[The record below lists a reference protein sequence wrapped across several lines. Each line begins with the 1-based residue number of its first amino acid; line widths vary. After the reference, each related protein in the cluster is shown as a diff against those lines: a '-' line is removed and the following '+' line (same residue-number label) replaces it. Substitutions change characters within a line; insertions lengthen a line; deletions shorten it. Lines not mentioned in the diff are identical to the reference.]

1 MTRKLIAMVMAAA
14 MFLSVVAFAQAEAPV
29 VYQTKPPVVQPAEMV
44 QSALE
49 RGATLKMDLDVMLNN
64 DVTMSLLG
72 AAMGA
77 TDESSQSMLTAIL
90 DTINK
95 LKTSVVYNKSAV
107 SARIGTDA
115 GEVITLQGTLN
126 PKTMENSFA
135 INLLPDTTVTLDQA
149 MLQQVMAGMQQGS
162 VAQNFTNAEAQ
173 AMVAPY
179 LEAIGTFF
187 TEQVLPGA
195 QMEQGSYAVEG
206 VATFGALATVPV
218 TSHVVAEFLNQVLTV
233 FKADTKSQE
242 MLAEYM
248 QAMAATDVSS
258 GSSDEIPTVTDLI
271 NQIEAAVVNMK
282 ATADFH
288 IATVK
293 YYSSPSDTTA
303 PVYLEIETS
312 ESGDQPMFATVVVKS
327 DEKATDIAVA
337 VLVKAESDY
346 AGTSQEEIVSLST
359 KAPEGSADTSA
370 TDETPAAAEGTDWAA
385 LHNAVLNGEDQ
396 TATLV
401 NVKIT
406 AQTTDTVVN
415 SIFAMDMRTPMPG
428 MGQMYLGI
436 SMDAQSALGD
446 KVDQSGTLTLSLLS
460 PAPLVTV
467 TFALTETDEQPA
479 AVPAGTN
486 SFVITE
492 DTTDADAEQLTGVL
506 MTQGLP
512 KVLENL
518 KVALPEE
525 AGIITMMIQSMTAE
539 PTQP

>member
-1 MTRKLIAMVMAAA
+1 MRMTRKLIAMVMAAA
-14 MFLSVVAFAQAEAPV
+14 MFLSVVAFAQAEAPAV
-29 VYQTKPPVVQPAEMV
+29 QPVVTV

-49 RGATLKMDLDVMLNN
+49 RGATIKMDLDVTLNN
-64 DVTMSLLG
+64 DVAASLMG
-72 AAMGA
+72 MAMGGGS
-77 TDESSQSMLTAIL
+77 DESTQTMVTAIL

-95 LKTSVVYNKSAV
+95 LKTSVLYNKSAV

-126 PKTMENSFA
+126 PETMENSYA
-135 INLLPDTTVTLDQA
+135 TNLLPDTTVTLDQT

-162 VAQNFTNAEAQ
+162 VAQSLTDAEAQ

-206 VATFGALATVPV
+206 VATFEALATVPV
-218 TSHVVAEFLNQVLTV
+218 TSHAVAEFLNQVLTV
-233 FKADTKSQE
+233 FKADTKAQA
-242 MLAEYM
+242 MLTEYM
-248 QAMAATDVSS
+248 QTAAATNAAT
-258 GSSDEIPTVTDLI
+258 GSSEEIPTVADLI
-271 NQIEAAVVNMK
+271 SQMEAAVANMK

-303 PVYLEIETS
+303 PAYLEIETS
-312 ESGDQPMFATVVVKS
+312 ESGDQPMFATVVIKG
-327 DEKATDIAVA
+327 DEKNVDIAIA

-346 AGTSQEEIVSLST
+346 TGATVQEETVSLST
-359 KAPEGSADTSA
+359 KVPEGTA
-370 TDETPAAAEGTDWAA
+370 TEAPATGEVPVASEGTDWAA

-396 TATLV
+396 TAMLI
-401 NVKIT
+401 NLKINSQASET
-406 AQTTDTVVN
+406 AVSSKV
-415 SIFAMDMRTPMPG
+415 AMDVRAPMEG

-492 DTTDADAEQLTGVL
+492 DTTDADAEQLAGVL

-512 KVLENL
+512 AVLENL

-539 PTQP
+539 PAQP

>member
-14 MFLSVVAFAQAEAPV
+14 MFLSVVAFAQAEAPAV
-29 VYQTKPPVVQPAEMV
+29 QPVVTV

-49 RGATLKMDLDVMLNN
+49 RGATIKMDLDVTLNN
-64 DVTMSLLG
+64 DVAASLMG
-72 AAMGA
+72 MAMGGGS
-77 TDESSQSMLTAIL
+77 DESTQTMVTAIL

-126 PKTMENSFA
+126 PETMENSYA
-135 INLLPDTTVTLDQA
+135 TNLLPDTTVTLDQA
-149 MLQQVMAGMQQGS
+149 MLQQVMASMQQGS
-162 VAQNFTNAEAQ
+162 VAQSLTDAEAQ

-206 VATFGALATVPV
+206 VATFEALATVPV
-218 TSHVVAEFLNQVLTV
+218 TSHAVAEFLNQVLTV
-233 FKADTKSQE
+233 FKADTKAQA
-242 MLAEYM
+242 MLTEYM
-248 QAMAATDVSS
+248 QTAAATNAAT
-258 GSSDEIPTVTDLI
+258 GSSEEIPTVADLI
-271 NQIEAAVVNMK
+271 SQMEAAVANMK

-303 PVYLEIETS
+303 PAYLEIETS
-312 ESGDQPMFATVVVKS
+312 DSGDQPMFATVVIKG
-327 DEKATDIAVA
+327 DEKNVDIAIA

-346 AGTSQEEIVSLST
+346 TGATVQEETVSLST
-359 KAPEGSADTSA
+359 KAPEGTA
-370 TDETPAAAEGTDWAA
+370 TEAPATGEAPVASEGTDWAA

-396 TATLV
+396 TAMLI
-401 NVKIT
+401 NLKINSQASET
-406 AQTTDTVVN
+406 AVSSKV
-415 SIFAMDMRTPMPG
+415 AMDVRAPMEG

-479 AVPAGTN
+479 AVPVGTN

>member
-1 MTRKLIAMVMAAA
+1 MRMTRKLIAMVMAAA
-14 MFLSVVAFAQAEAPV
+14 MFLSVVAFAQAEAPAV
-29 VYQTKPPVVQPAEMV
+29 QPVVTV

-49 RGATLKMDLDVMLNN
+49 RGATIKMDLDVTLNN
-64 DVTMSLLG
+64 DVAASLMG
-72 AAMGA
+72 MAMGGGS
-77 TDESSQSMLTAIL
+77 DESTQTMVTAIL

-126 PKTMENSFA
+126 PETMENSYA
-135 INLLPDTTVTLDQA
+135 TNLLPDTTVTLDQA

-162 VAQNFTNAEAQ
+162 VAQSLTDAEAQ

-206 VATFGALATVPV
+206 VATFEALATVPV
-218 TSHVVAEFLNQVLTV
+218 TSHAVAEFLNQVLTV
-233 FKADTKSQE
+233 FKADTKAQA
-242 MLAEYM
+242 MLTEYM
-248 QAMAATDVSS
+248 QTAAAINAAT
-258 GSSDEIPTVTDLI
+258 GSSEEIPTVADLI
-271 NQIEAAVVNMK
+271 SQMEAAVANMK

-303 PVYLEIETS
+303 PAYLEIETS
-312 ESGDQPMFATVVVKS
+312 ESGDQPMFATVVIKG
-327 DEKATDIAVA
+327 DEKNVDIAIA

-346 AGTSQEEIVSLST
+346 TGATVQEETVSLST
-359 KAPEGSADTSA
+359 KAPEGTA
-370 TDETPAAAEGTDWAA
+370 TEAPATGEVPVASEGTDWAA

-396 TATLV
+396 TAMLI
-401 NVKIT
+401 NLKINSQASET
-406 AQTTDTVVN
+406 AVSSKV
-415 SIFAMDMRTPMPG
+415 AMDVRAPMEG

-492 DTTDADAEQLTGVL
+492 DTTDADAEQLAGVL

-512 KVLENL
+512 AVLENL

-539 PTQP
+539 PAQP

>member
-1 MTRKLIAMVMAAA
+1 MRMTRKLIAMVMAAA
-14 MFLSVVAFAQAEAPV
+14 MFLSVVAFAQAEAPAV
-29 VYQTKPPVVQPAEMV
+29 QPVVTV

-49 RGATLKMDLDVMLNN
+49 RGATIKMDLDVTLNN
-64 DVTMSLLG
+64 DVAASLMG
-72 AAMGA
+72 MAMGGGS
-77 TDESSQSMLTAIL
+77 DESTQTMVTAIL

-126 PKTMENSFA
+126 PETMENSYA
-135 INLLPDTTVTLDQA
+135 TNLLPDTTVTLDQT

-162 VAQNFTNAEAQ
+162 VAQSLTDAEAQ

-206 VATFGALATVPV
+206 VATFEALATVPV
-218 TSHVVAEFLNQVLTV
+218 TSHAVAEFLNQVLTV
-233 FKADTKSQE
+233 FKADTKAQA
-242 MLAEYM
+242 MLTEYM
-248 QAMAATDVSS
+248 QTAAATNAAT
-258 GSSDEIPTVTDLI
+258 GSSEEIPTVADLI
-271 NQIEAAVVNMK
+271 SQMEAAVANMK

-303 PVYLEIETS
+303 PAYLEIETS
-312 ESGDQPMFATVVVKS
+312 ESGDQPMFATVVIKG
-327 DEKATDIAVA
+327 DEKNVDIAIA

-346 AGTSQEEIVSLST
+346 TGATVQEETVSLST
-359 KAPEGSADTSA
+359 KVPEGTA
-370 TDETPAAAEGTDWAA
+370 TEAPATGEVPVASEGTDWAA

-396 TATLV
+396 TAMLI
-401 NVKIT
+401 NLKINSQASET
-406 AQTTDTVVN
+406 AVSSKV
-415 SIFAMDMRTPMPG
+415 AMDVRAPMEG

-492 DTTDADAEQLTGVL
+492 DTTDADAEQLAGVL

-512 KVLENL
+512 AVLENL

-539 PTQP
+539 PAQP

>member
-1 MTRKLIAMVMAAA
+1 MRMTRKLIAMVMAAA
-14 MFLSVVAFAQAEAPV
+14 MFLSVVAFAQAEAPAV
-29 VYQTKPPVVQPAEMV
+29 QPVVTV

-49 RGATLKMDLDVMLNN
+49 RGATIKMDLDVTLNN
-64 DVTMSLLG
+64 DVAASLMG
-72 AAMGA
+72 MAMGGGS
-77 TDESSQSMLTAIL
+77 DESTQTMVTAIL

-95 LKTSVVYNKSAV
+95 LKTSVLYNKSAV

-126 PKTMENSFA
+126 PETMENSYA
-135 INLLPDTTVTLDQA
+135 TNLLPDTTVTLDQA
-149 MLQQVMAGMQQGS
+149 MLQQVMASMQQGS
-162 VAQNFTNAEAQ
+162 VAQSLTDAEAQ

-206 VATFGALATVPV
+206 VATFEALATVPV
-218 TSHVVAEFLNQVLTV
+218 TSHAVAEFLNQVLTV
-233 FKADTKSQE
+233 FKADTKAQA
-242 MLAEYM
+242 MLTEYM
-248 QAMAATDVSS
+248 QTAAATNAAT
-258 GSSDEIPTVTDLI
+258 GSSEEIPTVADLI
-271 NQIEAAVVNMK
+271 SQMEAAVANMK

-303 PVYLEIETS
+303 PAYLEIETS
-312 ESGDQPMFATVVVKS
+312 ESGDQPMFATVVIKG
-327 DEKATDIAVA
+327 DEKNVDIAIA

-346 AGTSQEEIVSLST
+346 TGATVQEETVSLST
-359 KAPEGSADTSA
+359 KVPEGTA
-370 TDETPAAAEGTDWAA
+370 TEAPATGEALVASEGTDWAA

-396 TATLV
+396 TAMLI
-401 NVKIT
+401 NLKINSQASET
-406 AQTTDTVVN
+406 AVSSKV
-415 SIFAMDMRTPMPG
+415 AMDVRAPMEG

-479 AVPAGTN
+479 AVPVGTN

-539 PTQP
+539 PAQP